1 MIYLQ
6 ASASRRHHVHDSAGP
21 RYVCIHVCEGRSGVF
36 YVIVTEVEALLVLSE
51 YTLTHTIQKVRV
63 DNFFPN
69 TTDSTSPEKAF
80 CFETD
85 SRSNCS
91 DQFDYTIEMTSTSHA
106 LLSTGYDNE

>member
-1 MIYLQ
+1 MHLDVSMYMTVLVQ
-6 ASASRRHHVHDSAGP
+6 GTSVYMCAK
-21 RYVCIHVCEGRSGVF
+21 EGLGF

-51 YTLTHTIQKVRV
+51 YTLTHTIQQVRV

-69 TTDSTSPEKAF
+69 TTDSTSPVKAF

-91 DQFDYTIEMTSTSHA
+91 DQFDYKIEMTSTRHA
-106 LLSTGYDNE
+106 LLSTGYDTE